1 MMDRTVV
8 VSIVGALAL
17 MLAVLELVRRRRLR
31 EEYSLLWLM
40 TAIAVVVLAGS
51 RQLLASLSALMGIHY
66 PPSALMVIGFG
77 FLTLTTLHYSSVVSR
92 LSDENKALAQ
102 EMAILRWQVGA
113 LEHGPSKAGPAP
125 RDSES

>member
-8 VSIVGALAL
+8 VSIVAALAL

-31 EEYSLLWLM
+31 EEYSMLWLL
-40 TAIAVVVLAGS
+40 TAVAVVVLAGS
-51 RQLLASLSALMGIHY
+51 RELLASLSALMGIHY

-92 LSDENKALAQ
+92 LSDENKTLAQ

-113 LEHGPSKAGPAP
+113 LERGSSKAGPAP

>member
-17 MLAVLELVRRRRLR
+17 MLIVLELVRRRSLR
-31 EEYSLLWLM
+31 AEYSLLWLT
-40 TAIAVVVLAGS
+40 TAIVVVVLAGS
-51 RQLLASLSALMGIHY
+51 RELLATLSAWMGIHY

-92 LSDENKALAQ
+92 LSDENRSLAQ
-102 EMAILRWQVGA
+102 ELAILRWQVGT
-113 LEHGPSKAGPAP
+113 LERSVPG
-125 RDSES
+125 ESSTPPEG

>member
-8 VSIVGALAL
+8 VSIVAALLL
-17 MLAVLELVRRRRLR
+17 MLTVLEMVRRRRLR
-31 EEYSLLWLM
+31 EEYSLLWLL
-40 TAIAVVVLAGS
+40 TAVAVVVLAGS
-51 RQLLASLSALMGIHY
+51 RDLLAVLSALMGIHY

-113 LEHGPSKAGPAP
+113 LEHGSSKARPAP
-125 RDSES
+125 RESES